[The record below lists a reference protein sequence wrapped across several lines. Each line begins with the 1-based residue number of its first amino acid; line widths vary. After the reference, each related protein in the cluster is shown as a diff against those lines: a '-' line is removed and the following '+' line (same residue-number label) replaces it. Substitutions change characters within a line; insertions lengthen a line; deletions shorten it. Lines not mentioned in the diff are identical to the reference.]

1 MVHQEVFEV
10 LTTCV
15 NVNLSSLL
23 SAKSPLSI
31 FITNKDNPTDNC
43 NPGYTEVAG
52 TCVDIDECSSADLNN
67 CRVGAPCNNFDG
79 GYSCTCK
86 DGYFAL
92 DFGCYEINECTGGLH
107 VCDSMGGTCS
117 NTDPHYDCICPDG
130 SSITPWQ
137 NPTGTCVANDN
148 CGPGTSYSCDC
159 DPGQFELD
167 IGCVDYNECSASDNV
182 CDVFGGTCSNLEP
195 YYECICSDGSKVNPV
210 TDPTTFCPPGS
221 L

>member
-1 MVHQEVFEV
+1 M
-10 LTTCV
+10 
-15 NVNLSSLL
+15 
-23 SAKSPLSI
+23 
-31 FITNKDNPTDNC
+31 
-43 NPGYTEVAG
+43 AG

-137 NPTGTCVANDN
+137 NPTGTC
-148 CGPGTSYSCDC
+148 
-159 DPGQFELD
+159 GQ
-167 IGCVDYNECSASDNV
+167 S
-182 CDVFGGTCSNLEP
+182 
-195 YYECICSDGSKVNPV
+195 GS
-210 TDPTTFCPPGS
+210 F
-221 L
+221 